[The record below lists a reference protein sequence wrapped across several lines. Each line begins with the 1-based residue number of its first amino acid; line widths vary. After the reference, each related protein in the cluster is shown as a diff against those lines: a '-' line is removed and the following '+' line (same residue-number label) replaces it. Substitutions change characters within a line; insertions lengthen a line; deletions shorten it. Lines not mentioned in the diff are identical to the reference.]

1 MRKLFPLP
9 PPVLA
14 FAVGAIMYILPS
26 VGQYERSFYLIGLF
40 ILLSSVVA
48 LASVWQ
54 FYREKTTIDPQQL
67 EKTTRLVTSG
77 IFQFT
82 RNPMYLS
89 ILFTLIAWALWLEN
103 LLAWIGVPIFIFLMN
118 RFQIARE
125 ERFLEQKF
133 GEEYHRY
140 KEKVRRWL

>member
-14 FAVGAIMYILPS
+14 FAVGATMYILPPIWQYSRS
-26 VGQYERSFYLIGLF
+26 VYLIGLF
-40 ILLSSVVA
+40 VLLSGVVA
-48 LASVWQ
+48 ITSVWQ
-54 FYREKTTIDPQQL
+54 FYQRKTSIDPQQL
-67 EKTTRLVTSG
+67 EKTTQLVTSG
-77 IFQFT
+77 IFRFT